1 MLEVGVGFTTEM
13 DTVCTRVCMPMRVHA
28 HVFVHQEMAIGM
40 LLGDTVVR
48 LKNSA

>member
-13 DTVCTRVCMPMRVHA
+13 DTVCTRVCSVHA